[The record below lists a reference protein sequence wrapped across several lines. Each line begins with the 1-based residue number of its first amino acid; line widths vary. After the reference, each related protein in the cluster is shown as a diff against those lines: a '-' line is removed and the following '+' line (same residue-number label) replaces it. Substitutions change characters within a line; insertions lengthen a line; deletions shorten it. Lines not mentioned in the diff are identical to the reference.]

1 MIKIS
6 IITIN
11 YNDEKGLKK
20 TLLSVFNQTFQ
31 DFEFIIID
39 GGSTDGSR
47 EVIEQYKDKIDYWI
61 SEPDKGI
68 YNAMNKGI
76 KAASGEFLLFLN
88 SGDRLIDKNITEKVI
103 SKLESN
109 IDIYYGKLVY
119 SLNGVQKTVYT
130 PPENINLSFF
140 ISSFLPHPATFIK
153 RTLFENQS
161 FYNENLRIIADW
173 EFLLKAIVV
182 YNSSYKFIDLLISD
196 FDNSGVSS
204 DSSSKMKIEL
214 ERQKVFND
222 VFPYLTDEIDALH
235 FVNSKRIKQ
244 IKQIQKNSF
253 IWKILKGIIN
263 ILYAFTKNKEKKPFV
278 KINSKSLI

>member
-1 MIKIS
+1 MSK
-6 IITIN
+6 ITIVTVN
-11 YNDEKGLKK
+11 YNDKLGLEKTIK
-20 TLLSVFNQTFQ
+20 SVINQTFKN
-31 DFEFIIID
+31 FEFIIVD
-39 GGSTDGSR
+39 GNSSDGSK
-47 EVIEQYKDKIDYWI
+47 EIIEKHQDLINYWI
-61 SEPDKGI
+61 SEPDTGI

-76 KAASGEFLLFLN
+76 RAATGDYLLFLN

-119 SLNGVQKTVYT
+119 SINGVQKTVYT

-182 YNSSYKFIDLLISD
+182 YNSSYKFIDLVISD

-204 DSSSKMKIEL
+204 DSGSKMKIEL

-222 VFPYLTDEIDALH
+222 VFPYLTNEIEALH

-244 IKQIQKNSF
+244 IQEIQKQSF
-253 IWKILKGIIN
+253 SWKILKGVIN
-263 ILYAFTKNKEKKPFV
+263 LLYAFTKNKEKKNIC
-278 KINSKSLI
+278 KD